1 MLTRDKGTLTCT
13 RKGCEAEQKSVRQPR
28 SYIVRVYRQGA
39 RSLNGV
45 VEDARTGE
53 QRPFT
58 SMQELWVLL
67 RGSSF
72 ESTQTPASD
81 KPA

>member
-1 MLTRDKGTLTCT
+1 
-13 RKGCEAEQKSVRQPR
+13 VRQPR

-53 QRPFT
+53 QRPFS

-67 RGSSF
+67 RRPSF
-72 ESTQTPASD
+72 GPIPSPADGNSG
-81 KPA
+81 

>member
-1 MLTRDKGTLTCT
+1 M
-13 RKGCEAEQKSVRQPR
+13 QQPR

-53 QRPFT
+53 LRPF
-58 SMQELWVLL
+58 SNMQELWALL
-67 RGSSF
+67 RRPSS
-72 ESTQTPASD
+72 ESTLSPTDGNPV
-81 KPA
+81 

>member
-1 MLTRDKGTLTCT
+1 M
-13 RKGCEAEQKSVRQPR
+13 RQPR

-53 QRPFT
+53 QRPFS
-58 SMQELWVLL
+58 SMQELWALL
-67 RGSSF
+67 RRPSFGS
-72 ESTQTPASD
+72 TPS
-81 KPA
+81 PAGGNSA

>member
-1 MLTRDKGTLTCT
+1 M
-13 RKGCEAEQKSVRQPR
+13 RQPR

-53 QRPFT
+53 QRPF
-58 SMQELWVLL
+58 SNMQELWVLL
-67 RGSSF
+67 RRPSSGS
-72 ESTQTPASD
+72 TPF
-81 KPA
+81 PADRNPA

>member
-1 MLTRDKGTLTCT
+1 M
-13 RKGCEAEQKSVRQPR
+13 RQPR

-39 RSLNGV
+39 RSLTGV

-53 QRPFT
+53 QRPFS
-58 SMQELWVLL
+58 SMQDLWMLL
-67 RGSSF
+67 RRPSLGS
-72 ESTQTPASD
+72 TPPPVGD

>member
-1 MLTRDKGTLTCT
+1 MGPYALGVLVRDKGTL
-13 RKGCEAEQKSVRQPR
+13 EAEQRPVRQPR

-39 RSLNGV
+39 RSLTGV

-53 QRPFT
+53 QRSF
-58 SMQELWVLL
+58 SNMQDLWLLL
-67 RGSSF
+67 RRPSF
-72 ESTQTPASD
+72 KSTPPSASD

>member
-1 MLTRDKGTLTCT
+1 M
-13 RKGCEAEQKSVRQPR
+13 RQPR

-53 QRPFT
+53 QRPF
-58 SMQELWVLL
+58 SNMQELWALL
-67 RGSSF
+67 RRPSF
-72 ESTQTPASD
+72 GPTPF
-81 KPA
+81 PAGGNSA

>member
-1 MLTRDKGTLTCT
+1 M
-13 RKGCEAEQKSVRQPR
+13 RQPR

-53 QRPFT
+53 QRPFS
-58 SMQELWVLL
+58 SMQELWALL
-67 RGSSF
+67 RRPSFGS
-72 ESTQTPASD
+72 TPPRALGNS
-81 KPA
+81 A

>member
-1 MLTRDKGTLTCT
+1 M
-13 RKGCEAEQKSVRQPR
+13 RQPR

-53 QRPFT
+53 QRSFAT
-58 SMQELWVLL
+58 MQELWTLL
-67 RGSSF
+67 RQTSLK
-72 ESTQTPASD
+72 STQHPADD
-81 KPA
+81 KPM

>member
-1 MLTRDKGTLTCT
+1 M
-13 RKGCEAEQKSVRQPR
+13 RQPR

-53 QRPFT
+53 RRPF
-58 SMQELWVLL
+58 SNMQELWALL
-67 RGSSF
+67 RHSSYGA
-72 ESTQTPASD
+72 TPTRAD
-81 KPA
+81 GDPA